1 MFLSLLPVLLLVLPP
16 LLLPLLP
23 LLLLLLLLLLAGDSG
38 DGLAGST
45 AITVHRM
52 LPVAFLMS
60 FVVFFYGFL
69 GYIVYRDEP

>member
-1 MFLSLLPVLLLVLPP
+1 MDPGFAFFGVGAAATS
-16 LLLPLLP
+16 
-23 LLLLLLLLLLAGDSG
+23 
-38 DGLAGST
+38 
-45 AITVHRM
+45 VHRM